1 MIVAKRLKGKAIAA
15 LLGPTGQ
22 KARTALS
29 RARSDGPLAYYFD
42 IEDPWSYLGAQV
54 LARLVAAYGVPF
66 EIHSVSRP
74 ASDVTPSLLQR
85 DAYSVRDCQE
95 LAAYYDLEFPG
106 RKTADPGIAV
116 RAASGLIRPTLTPE
130 ERLTATLEMGKA
142 LWSGDGK
149 TVATVLGRTGSES
162 TVAVPPKL
170 AAAYALQRKRGHY
183 QGAMVWYRGEW
194 YHAIDRLSYLE
205 AELARDT
212 GKPVAGVLKVRP
224 EAERGPLLLATDK
237 NKPVLALEMWIS
249 YRSPY
254 SYLALE
260 QLARGFDLHGVPLVL
275 KPIAPMVNRGHVLV
289 SDKRTYILADAK
301 READRLGVPFGEIC
315 DPLGKGVAA
324 CLAISHHL
332 AKQGDGAAL
341 MEFARSALRGAWSEA
356 RDLAEYVD
364 LRAVVERAGL
374 PWSEVTRWVSDP
386 AGQSTATANATD
398 LEAIGMWGVPSFR
411 IGDLW
416 LWGQDRLPIL
426 QDRLRRHGLAAA
438 NKAAEAA
445 AAADSAPTD
454 AAAPTP

>member
-15 LLGPTGQ
+15 LLGPAGQ

-29 RARSDGPLAYYFD
+29 RARSDGPLTYYFD

-66 EIHSVSRP
+66 EIRPVSRP
-74 ASDVTPSLLQR
+74 ASDVTTSLLQR

-95 LAAYYDLEFPG
+95 LAGYYDLEFAG

-116 RAASGLIRPTLTPE
+116 RAASGLIREHLTPE
-130 ERLTATLEMGKA
+130 QLLEATLEMCKA

-149 TVATVLGRTGSES
+149 TVLTVLGRTGSES

-170 AAAYALQRKRGHY
+170 AAAYALLRKRGHY
-183 QGAMVWYRGEW
+183 QGAMLWYRGEW
-194 YHAIDRLSYLE
+194 YHAIDRISFLE

-224 EAERGPLLLATDK
+224 EEERGPLLLATDK
-237 NKPVLALEMWIS
+237 NKPTLALELWFS

-260 QLARGFDLHGVPLVL
+260 QLARNADLHGVPLVL
-275 KPIAPMVNRGHVLV
+275 KPIAPMVARGHALV

-315 DPLGKGVAA
+315 DPLGKGVTA
-324 CLAISHHL
+324 CLAISHAL
-332 AKQGDGAAL
+332 AKQGDPAAL
-341 MEFARSALRGAWSEA
+341 LEFARSALRGTWSEA

-374 PWSEVTRWVSDP
+374 AWSEATRWVTDP
-386 AGQSTATANATD
+386 EGQATANSNATD
-398 LEAIGMWGVPSFR
+398 LEAIGLWGVPSFR
-411 IGDLW
+411 VGDLW
-416 LWGQDRLPIL
+416 LWGQDRMPIL
-426 QDRLRRHGLAAA
+426 LDRLRRHGLAVAQ
-438 NKAAEAA
+438 KAAEAA
-445 AAADSAPTD
+445 AAPADADAD
-454 AAAPTP
+454 AATV